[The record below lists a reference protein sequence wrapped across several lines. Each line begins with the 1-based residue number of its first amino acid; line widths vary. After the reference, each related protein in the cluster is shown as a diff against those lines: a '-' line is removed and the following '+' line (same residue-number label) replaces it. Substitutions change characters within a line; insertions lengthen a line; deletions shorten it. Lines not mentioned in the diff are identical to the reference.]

1 MDCKADEQKGTE
13 RRGVMEF
20 YQTNAGKNFFEGQLP
35 LLIRALEGMTEALNR
50 RQMPVALSAKVGDDF
65 LRELY
70 YGNIGIGV
78 SSMEGFDN
86 EKLKEITILQEELR
100 KELNEEQW
108 KLFEQC
114 SCKMT
119 GYTSSESCRMF
130 QHGFRLAVNLIAA
143 GLGMPGKN

>member
-1 MDCKADEQKGTE
+1 
-13 RRGVMEF
+13 MEF
-20 YQTNAGKNFFEGQLP
+20 YQTNAGRRFFESQLP
-35 LLIRALEGMTEALNR
+35 KLIRALEDMTEALNR
-50 RQMPVALSAKVGDDF
+50 KQASVALPVEVGDDF

-70 YGNIGIGV
+70 FGNVDIGV
-78 SSMEGFDN
+78 NSTEGYSN

-119 GYTSSESCRMF
+119 GYTSSEGCRMF

-143 GLGMPGKN
+143 GLGMPGEN